1 MADLVKVMVGHRYTY
16 DNLLDFLARMHLSTS
31 IKEMSDVYYTSY
43 DVSNNL
49 KELDYARKV
58 IGKEL
63 VDYIASFYED
73 NTAIKNLESYT
84 LNLIDNM
91 YETNGS
97 IRTLFSSVLN
107 RMRVDGI
114 SVDKV
119 KEAQELLRVIIVL

>member
-49 KELDYARKV
+49 KGLDYARKV

-63 VDYIASFYED
+63 VDYIAFFYED

>member
-49 KELDYARKV
+49 KGLDYARKV

-73 NTAIKNLESYT
+73 NTAIKNLEAYT